1 MKFKQKE
8 DGSCDLIF
16 SQEEIDVM
24 NKHKKIHF
32 TPESIKHFGNCL
44 QRMIWE
50 FNSKLDSDLQN
61 MMTYDNSVCEGVEPK
76 DD

>member
-1 MKFKQKE
+1 MIFKQKE

-16 SQEEIDVM
+16 SQDEIDIM

-32 TPESIKHFGNCL
+32 TPESLKHFGNCL
-44 QRMIWE
+44 QRMVFE
-50 FNSKLDSDLQN
+50 FNTKFGGDVENLMSNDD
-61 MMTYDNSVCEGVEPK
+61 SVCEGIEPK